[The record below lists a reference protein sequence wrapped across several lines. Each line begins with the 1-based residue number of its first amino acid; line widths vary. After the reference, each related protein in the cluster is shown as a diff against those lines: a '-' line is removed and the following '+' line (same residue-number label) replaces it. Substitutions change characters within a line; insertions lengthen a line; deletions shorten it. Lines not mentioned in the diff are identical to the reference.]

1 MSKRQKNLFHLRKIL
16 SNGFG
21 GKTEMRPGANFVL
34 PFPRTEGYAQ
44 ELPLINKS
52 YIFFLSNLWFVCVC
66 MCVWLYWGIFVVWK
80 MVHVVY
86 NLTNFDVCIHNG
98 LLKWHSGIKS
108 SPAVQETWVWSLGQE
123 DPLEKGMPTHS
134 SILAWRIPWT
144 EEPGRLQ
151 SMGSQRVRQDSV
163 TNSFIHLWSN

>member
-52 YIFFLSNLWFVCVC
+52 YILFLSNLWFVCVC
-66 MCVWLYWGIFVVWK
+66 VCVSVCACVCDFIE
-80 MVHVVY
+80 VY
-86 NLTNFDVCIHNG
+86 
-98 LLKWHSGIKS
+98 LLHEKWHMSCTI
-108 SPAVQETWVWSLGQE
+108 
-123 DPLEKGMPTHS
+123 
-134 SILAWRIPWT
+134 
-144 EEPGRLQ
+144 
-151 SMGSQRVRQDSV
+151 
-163 TNSFIHLWSN
+163 